1 MEKLIL
7 SEDEIIRI
15 CKDLGKQLDE
25 YLKDKEEIPVFLGI
39 MNGALPFLYELVK
52 HVTHPLIIDTLQVSS
67 YQGEESSGK
76 VTLLKEPDHD
86 LENQIVIIV
95 EDIIDTGVTMHYLK
109 EMIKEKYKP
118 KEIKICILIKRNN
131 IKMQFDETSDFIG
144 IKTDEQKYL
153 VGFGFDYQNLFRNIP
168 YIFVPSIKDVK
179 SWEPLFNHK
188 PKKK

>member
-118 KEIKICILIKRNN
+118 KEIKTCILIKRNN

-179 SWEPLFNHK
+179 SWEPLFKHK